1 MLKGN
6 SKFLS
11 AKPIDCRE
19 NIVLLKGMPQET
31 MQTMIDQA
39 LIRLSSLS
47 NAADKAIGGLLCH

>member
-11 AKPIDCRE
+11 TKSIDYQE
-19 NIVLLKGMPQET
+19 NIVLLKGMAQET

-47 NAADKAIGGLLCH
+47 NAADKAIGGLLFH